1 MKKNKKAIKAI
12 KAWRERQRAI
22 LDDVQKQ
29 TDAADK
35 LPMKELV
42 ERLKRRKPN

>member
-1 MKKNKKAIKAI
+1 MKKNKKAIEEI
-12 KAWRERQRAI
+12 KAWRERQRQI

-35 LPMKELV
+35 IPMKDLV
-42 ERLKRRKPN
+42 ARLKRRKP